1 MAESVNMLINGIKE
15 AVVNNSLDMFYA
27 LFILIAGYIIAV
39 ILAYVAR
46 KTLQKLKVDDYIRE
60 KGKIPLKVSSVVGT
74 AIKWYLI
81 LIVLHVAISQLGR
94 LDAVALQLQNFISFV
109 PAIIEAAV
117 VIFISYVLGIY
128 VKEDINPNSNW
139 HYLGTSPIEGIRL
152 PITFFRWKVEKEGY
166 NTIQGV
172 LFINP
177 KPEKPDDPIFIK
189 LDLIGVFPAKMVR
202 IPGTDDVGDFYID
215 AFEVTNREL
224 ALSIAGVI
232 ISFSSDPNRPD
243 SLA

>member
-15 AVVNNSLDMFYA
+15 AVVNNSADMFYA

-39 ILAYVAR
+39 ILAYIAR
-46 KTLQKLKVDDYIRE
+46 KTLQKLKVDNYIRE

-94 LDAVALQLQNFISFV
+94 LGAVALQLQNFISFV

-128 VKEDINPNSNW
+128 VKEDIFGDKEIYSSIMGQG
-139 HYLGTSPIEGIRL
+139 L
-152 PITFFRWKVEKEGY
+152 FFLV
-166 NTIQGV
+166 V
-172 LFINP
+172 
-177 KPEKPDDPIFIK
+177 
-189 LDLIGVFPAKMVR
+189 LIGVVMSLS
-202 IPGTDDVGDFYID
+202 IINID
-215 AFEVTNREL
+215 TFLISAITVVIIGSLGLGVAIAIGLGLKDIVNEL
-224 ALSIAGVI
+224 ARDYIKKYKKK
-232 ISFSSDPNRPD
+232 
-243 SLA
+243 